1 MHYSLDLTGYA
12 CPIPLLTTKKA
23 MTDLKKGDSLEI
35 LLNQQSSLADFE
47 LLAQERNWQFEIIE
61 QAVGNRVIFAVLG

>member
-1 MHYSLDLTGYA
+1 MHYSLDLSGYI

-35 LLNQQSSLADFE
+35 LLNKQSSLADFE